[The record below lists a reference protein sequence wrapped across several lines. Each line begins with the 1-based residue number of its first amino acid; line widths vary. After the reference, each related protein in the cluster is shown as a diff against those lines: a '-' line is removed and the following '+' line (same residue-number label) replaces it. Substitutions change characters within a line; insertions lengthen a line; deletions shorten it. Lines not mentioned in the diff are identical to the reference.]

1 MLVYIAAYT
10 KNICICECYGI
21 SFDRLQLVD
30 TNSYNIAIITF
41 LAGRF
46 VLQDNSMDEKRKILD
61 EIMPRAV
68 LKAMSA
74 EAEEAIPQNQRID
87 DLVVIRKF
95 PFRIGRESRV
105 RTVNGRLERTERP
118 KMGDREPNNDLY
130 LIDSGKLLNISR
142 EHLQIEKEAKGYMLL
157 DRGSACGTKIDG
169 IAVGGEDNGGKAE
182 LKDGDVFAIGTA
194 ATPFLY
200 KFIVLEEK

>member
-1 MLVYIAAYT
+1 
-10 KNICICECYGI
+10 
-21 SFDRLQLVD
+21 
-30 TNSYNIAIITF
+30 
-41 LAGRF
+41 
-46 VLQDNSMDEKRKILD
+46 MDEKRKILD
-61 EIMPRAV
+61 VIMVRAV

-74 EAEEAIPQNQRID
+74 EAVEAIPQNQRID
-87 DLVVIRKF
+87 DMVVIRKF

-118 KMGDREPNNDLY
+118 KMSDREPNNDLY

-142 EHLQIEKEAKGYMLL
+142 EHLQIEKQGESYILL
-157 DRGSACGTKIDG
+157 DRGSACGTKIEG
-169 IAVGGEDNGGKAE
+169 VAVGGEDNGGQAV

-200 KFIVLEEK
+200 RFIVLDDK